1 MPNSINLKSR
11 SIRVGLGTTVHD
23 SGLQLGNNVLQQGTN
38 ASGNL
43 VGTAGTLASITIQN
57 AGIGYT
63 PSAST
68 LTYDNV
74 NLVTITGSGRGA
86 TADITISNGSIVASG
101 ATISNGGGTGYQ
113 VGDIVGISTIGS
125 NDFKNLGTNAR
136 LSITSIGSTSELILD
151 NVQGEFIVGTA
162 NTIMYVSSAGITTEL
177 GYTNGGDVQ
186 IGEIDIINDGL
197 HFTVDHKNHGMYYG
211 DNRVQISGVKPDVKP
226 TKLTAPY
233 TDSSV
238 SSLSVENASQFA
250 TFENVGVGTTN
261 AGYLL
266 IGDEV
271 IEYTS
276 VDKDV

>member
-1 MPNSINLKSR
+1 M
-11 SIRVGLGTTVHD
+11 
-23 SGLQLGNNVLQQGTN
+23 
-38 ASGNL
+38 
-43 VGTAGTLASITIQN
+43 
-57 AGIGYT
+57 
-63 PSAST
+63 
-68 LTYDNV
+68 
-74 NLVTITGSGRGA
+74 VTITGSGRGA

-151 NVQGEFIVGTA
+151 NVQGEFVVGTA

-238 SSLSVENASQFA
+238 SSLVS
-250 TFENVGVGTTN
+250 
-261 AGYLL
+261 
-266 IGDEV
+266 
-271 IEYTS
+271 
-276 VDKDV
+276 

>member
-1 MPNSINLKSR
+1 MTQGNNQIPKLMPNSINLKSR

-151 NVQGEFIVGTA
+151 NVQGEFVVGTA

-177 GYTNGGDVQ
+177 GTQMVEMFKLAKLILSMMVYT
-186 IGEIDIINDGL
+186 L
-197 HFTVDHKNHGMYYG
+197 
-211 DNRVQISGVKPDVKP
+211 P
-226 TKLTAPY
+226 
-233 TDSSV
+233 
-238 SSLSVENASQFA
+238 
-250 TFENVGVGTTN
+250 
-261 AGYLL
+261 
-266 IGDEV
+266 
-271 IEYTS
+271 
-276 VDKDV
+276 